1 MTVKAPKR
9 TLGRVKTRSVGFIRR
24 AGLDA
29 LQGPIRSSEG
39 QGEGF
44 LPLLPSLPAA
54 RAGSGAEPH
63 GLRGP
68 FSPPLGAYFLVGFL
82 TVFDPSKT
90 EQKGKSEKPRFYAGY
105 RAMTCITC
113 DTVLYHP

>member
-1 MTVKAPKR
+1 MPVKAPKR

-29 LQGPIRSSEG
+29 HQGPIRSSEG

-44 LPLLPSLPAA
+44 PPLLPSLPAA

-63 GLRGP
+63 GLRG
-68 FSPPLGAYFLVGFL
+68 STGPLRGPI
-82 TVFDPSKT
+82 VFGGL
-90 EQKGKSEKPRFYAGY
+90 E
-105 RAMTCITC
+105 I
-113 DTVLYHP
+113 